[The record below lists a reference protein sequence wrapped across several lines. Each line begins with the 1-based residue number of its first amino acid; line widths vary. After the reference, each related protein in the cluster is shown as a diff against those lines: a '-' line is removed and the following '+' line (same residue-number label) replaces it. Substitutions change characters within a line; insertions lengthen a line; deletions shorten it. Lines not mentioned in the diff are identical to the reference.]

1 MSPKT
6 KKSPD
11 EMTFLEH
18 LEDLRK
24 RLVWSLGAVFIAVI
38 PAFMFAKP
46 IYAFLSKPL
55 TQYLPEGIKLVYTGI
70 TEPFMLYM
78 KVAFVASLFVSCPFI
93 FYQIWKFIAPGL
105 YQKEKKYV
113 WPFVFFTSLFF
124 FGGAA
129 FGYYVAFPFACK
141 FFLNLGADFSPMI
154 TVETFFG
161 ITLKVLLGIGLVF
174 EMPTLIFFLAKMGI
188 VTSKWMVKNFKYAI
202 LAVFIIAAVIT
213 PTPDMI
219 NQTLLA
225 VPMLA
230 LYTLSIGVAFF
241 FGKETKTRKAKK
253 AAAKGENGQAG

>member
-1 MSPKT
+1 
-6 KKSPD
+6 
-11 EMTFLEH
+11 
-18 LEDLRK
+18 
-24 RLVWSLGAVFIAVI
+24 
-38 PAFMFAKP
+38 MFAKP
-46 IYAFLSKPL
+46 IYAFLSQPL

-93 FYQIWKFIAPGL
+93 FYQIWKFVAPGL

-141 FFLNLGADFSPMI
+141 FFLNMGADFSPMI

-161 ITLKVLLGIGLVF
+161 VTLKVLFGIGLVF
-174 EMPTLIFFLAKMGI
+174 EMPTLIFFLSKMGI
-188 VTSKWMVKNFKYAI
+188 VTSRWMVKNFKYAI
-202 LAVFIIAAVIT
+202 LGVFIIAAVIT

-219 NQTLLA
+219 NQTMIA
-225 VPMLA
+225 APMLV
-230 LYTLSIGVAFF
+230 LYTISIAVAFL

-253 AAAKGENGQAG
+253 AAAKGESGPTG

>member
-1 MSPKT
+1 MSRTT

-24 RLVWSLGAVFIAVI
+24 RLVWSIACLFVTVI

-46 IYAFLSKPL
+46 IYAFLSQPL

-78 KVAFVASLFVSCPFI
+78 KVAFVAALFVSLPFI
-93 FYQIWKFIAPGL
+93 FYQIWKFVAPGL

-124 FGGAA
+124 FAGAA

-161 ITLKVLLGIGLVF
+161 VTLKVLLGIGLVF
-174 EMPTLIFFLAKMGI
+174 EMPTLIFFLAKMGL
-188 VTSKWMVKNFKYAI
+188 VTSRWMVKNFKYAV

-213 PTPDMI
+213 PTPDMF

-225 VPMLA
+225 VPMLI
-230 LYTLSIGVAFF
+230 LYTISIGIAFF
-241 FGKETKTRKAKK
+241 FGKERKTRREKK
-253 AAAKGENGQAG
+253 TAAKAGNEQAG

>member
-1 MSPKT
+1 
-6 KKSPD
+6 
-11 EMTFLEH
+11 MTFLEH

-38 PAFMFAKP
+38 PAFMFARP

-78 KVAFVASLFVSCPFI
+78 KVAFVSSLFVSCPFI
-93 FYQIWKFIAPGL
+93 FYQIWKFVAPGL

-113 WPFVFFTSLFF
+113 WPFVFFTSAFF
-124 FGGAA
+124 MGGAA

-141 FFLNLGADFSPMI
+141 FFLNMGGDFSPMI

-161 ITLKVLLGIGLVF
+161 VTLKVLLGIGLVF

-188 VTSKWMVKNFKYAI
+188 VTSRWMIKNFKFAV

-213 PTPDMI
+213 PTPDII
-219 NQTLLA
+219 NQSMIA
-225 VPMLA
+225 APMLV
-230 LYTLSIGVAFF
+230 LYTISIGVAFL
-241 FGKETKTRKAKK
+241 FGKEKKTRRAKK
-253 AAAKGENGQAG
+253 AAAKGEDAPAG